1 MNTTD
6 VRDDA
11 VLATL
16 SALRR
21 RDVSRSRA
29 ERLRRHCHT
38 ALRVAKTPPFA
49 SGVISRGSAWRRMVG
64 PAVAG
69 AWCAIYVFETI
80 RRAAAFY
87 GL

>member
-16 SALRR
+16 SALRTC
-21 RDVSRSRA
+21 DVGRSRD
-29 ERLRRHCHT
+29 ERLRRRCH
-38 ALRVAKTPPFA
+38 AVLRQTTTPPFDGGLTVEGA
-49 SGVISRGSAWRRMVG
+49 SWRRMVG
-64 PAVAG
+64 PAIAG

-80 RRAAAFY
+80 RRAALFY